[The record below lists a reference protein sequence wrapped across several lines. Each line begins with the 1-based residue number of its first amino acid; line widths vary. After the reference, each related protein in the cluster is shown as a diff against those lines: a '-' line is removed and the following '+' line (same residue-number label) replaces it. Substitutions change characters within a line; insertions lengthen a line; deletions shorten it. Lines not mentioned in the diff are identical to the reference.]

1 MKILFI
7 FTGGTIGSTEVCGV
21 RSADAKGAYV
31 ILEKYRARYG
41 IDFEYETYE
50 PYTEL
55 SENLSGEHIGALISA
70 VHDRLS
76 LGYDGIIVTHGT
88 DTIQYS
94 AAALSYAL
102 GLDTVPVCLVSANAP
117 IESAE
122 SNGLIN
128 LRCAVEFIRLHGG
141 RGVFSVYAN
150 AEITDSEGSAPSG
163 FAGDASGCGGV
174 FDDGGKCC
182 VRYSEV
188 LVHRGTRLMPPYAFS
203 DKEDSIFGEHYGVF
217 DENLCFT
224 KNKRYREAK
233 DETKPIYPTELSEQS
248 REILVL
254 TPYVG
259 MTYPS
264 LDGVK
269 YLILNTYHSGTL
281 NVKSSAAREF
291 FAEARKRGISVFAV
305 GTMEGLDY
313 STTAEYT
320 ALGIIPLRNISP
332 ISAYMK
338 LWLLTGNGRSADDI
352 SLSLG
357 GDRVI

>member
-1 MKILFI
+1 
-7 FTGGTIGSTEVCGV
+7 
-21 RSADAKGAYV
+21 
-31 ILEKYRARYG
+31 
-41 IDFEYETYE
+41 
-50 PYTEL
+50 
-55 SENLSGEHIGALISA
+55 
-70 VHDRLS
+70 
-76 LGYDGIIVTHGT
+76 
-88 DTIQYS
+88 
-94 AAALSYAL
+94 
-102 GLDTVPVCLVSANAP
+102 
-117 IESAE
+117 
-122 SNGLIN
+122 
-128 LRCAVEFIRLHGG
+128 
-141 RGVFSVYAN
+141 
-150 AEITDSEGSAPSG
+150 
-163 FAGDASGCGGV
+163 
-174 FDDGGKCC
+174 
-182 VRYSEV
+182 
-188 LVHRGTRLMPPYAFS
+188 MPPYAFS

>member
-1 MKILFI
+1 M
-7 FTGGTIGSTEVCGV
+7 

-182 VRYSEV
+182 VR
-188 LVHRGTRLMPPYAFS
+188 
-203 DKEDSIFGEHYGVF
+203 
-217 DENLCFT
+217 
-224 KNKRYREAK
+224 
-233 DETKPIYPTELSEQS
+233 
-248 REILVL
+248 
-254 TPYVG
+254 
-259 MTYPS
+259 
-264 LDGVK
+264 
-269 YLILNTYHSGTL
+269 
-281 NVKSSAAREF
+281 
-291 FAEARKRGISVFAV
+291 
-305 GTMEGLDY
+305 
-313 STTAEYT
+313 
-320 ALGIIPLRNISP
+320 
-332 ISAYMK
+332 
-338 LWLLTGNGRSADDI
+338 
-352 SLSLG
+352 
-357 GDRVI
+357 